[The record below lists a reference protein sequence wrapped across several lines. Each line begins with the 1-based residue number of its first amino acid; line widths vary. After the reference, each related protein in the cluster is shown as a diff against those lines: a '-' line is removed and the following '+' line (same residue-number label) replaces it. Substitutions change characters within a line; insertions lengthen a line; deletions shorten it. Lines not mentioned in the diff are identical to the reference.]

1 MADRPVPGVPLIF
14 DAWST
19 GGRDRGLRGGAT
31 VRREDVRGRP
41 LLPAPRHRDQRRG
54 GGPRAGPDGRPRHDG
69 ERPWHRARRLRLP
82 PRRHGLRVR
91 VQHLRDRHR
100 RGGRGRGLRRPCAG
114 RGRAGRRGR
123 RSRPFRPQRR
133 VRRDRAA
140 GRRHGHRRVPRHRP
154 RAARSGPVNARREA
168 WDLLG
173 GAYDVRVL
181 EPSPPAVTTAPWFA
195 DDPMAGPYGV
205 RLVTPVDGLGRS
217 WDDVARERPELAGFC
232 ADRWLGAWHRLRP
245 LPRAFVPTR
254 RSLHALA
261 EHVVAPAR
269 HAANGQIGLRFTRH
283 GFGTP
288 YFGAGHQVRV
298 EEGRLI
304 VDGGAHTPATLGEA
318 DANAGEPLG
327 LPPDVYTPATP
338 AAPDTQQPVN
348 HATAV
353 ALGVWFGFGWW
364 VLEQLRFEGRSLAPG
379 RVQL

>member
-1 MADRPVPGVPLIF
+1 M
-14 DAWST
+14 
-19 GGRDRGLRGGAT
+19 
-31 VRREDVRGRP
+31 
-41 LLPAPRHRDQRRG
+41 
-54 GGPRAGPDGRPRHDG
+54 
-69 ERPWHRARRLRLP
+69 
-82 PRRHGLRVR
+82 
-91 VQHLRDRHR
+91 
-100 RGGRGRGLRRPCAG
+100 
-114 RGRAGRRGR
+114 
-123 RSRPFRPQRR
+123 
-133 VRRDRAA
+133 
-140 GRRHGHRRVPRHRP
+140 
-154 RAARSGPVNARREA
+154 NARREA

-318 DANAGEPLG
+318 AANAGVPLG
-327 LPPDVYTPATP
+327 MPPDVYPPATP
-338 AAPDTQQPVN
+338 AAPDTHLPVN
-348 HATAV
+348 HAAAE
-353 ALGVWFGFGWW
+353 ALGDWFGFGWS

-379 RVQL
+379 RVQLWPEHFDPAVELGEESAGRRASFGASPGDDAHPEPYLYVAPWEKRPGGFWADETFGGATLTYAALLGAGDQRAAALAFFRQGLEELNS